1 MDSKAILESYLD
13 RELSEV
19 VGEKRL
25 HKIVAS
31 ELKKELNGKEQ
42 EALVRIIQKR
52 HEESNMT
59 LVREN
64 VQNLNLVSVVDTD
77 PSLENRGLND
87 DEQVNGFISGLLHI
101 NEKLEKKLDYSM
113 KSRDRRVQELDQ
125 LTKSLEVDSTTE
137 TYDIH
142 DDIKK
147 FIINN

>member
-31 ELKKELNGKEQ
+31 ELKKELTGEEQ

-52 HEESNMT
+52 HEESNMA

-64 VQNLNLVSVVDTD
+64 VKNLNLVSVVDTD

-87 DEQVNGFISGLLHI
+87 DEQVSGFITGLVHI
-101 NEKLEKKLDYSM
+101 NKKIEKELAYSVKL
-113 KSRDRRVQELDQ
+113 RDRRVQELDQ

-147 FIINN
+147 FINNN

>member
-1 MDSKAILESYLD
+1 MDSRAILESYLD

-19 VGEKRL
+19 VGEKKL

-31 ELKKELNGKEQ
+31 ELKKELSGEEQ

-52 HEESNMT
+52 HEESNMA

-64 VQNLNLVSVVDTD
+64 IKNLNLVSVVDTD

-87 DEQVNGFISGLLHI
+87 DEQVNGFITGLVHI
-101 NEKLEKKLDYSM
+101 NGKIEKELAYSM
-113 KSRDRRVQELDQ
+113 KFRERRVQELDQ

-147 FIINN
+147 FINNN

>member
-87 DEQVNGFISGLLHI
+87 DEQVNGFITGLLHI
-101 NEKLEKKLDYSM
+101 NEKLEKELDYSM

-137 TYDIH
+137 TYGIH

-147 FIINN
+147 FINNN

>member
-1 MDSKAILESYLD
+1 MDSRAILESYLD

-31 ELKKELNGKEQ
+31 ELKKELTGEEQ

-87 DEQVNGFISGLLHI
+87 DEQVSGFITGLVHI
-101 NEKLEKKLDYSM
+101 NKKIEKELAYSVKL
-113 KSRDRRVQELDQ
+113 RDRRVQELDQ

-147 FIINN
+147 FINNN

>member
-1 MDSKAILESYLD
+1 MDSGAILESYLD

-31 ELKKELNGKEQ
+31 ELKKELTGEEQ

-52 HEESNMT
+52 HEESNMA

-64 VQNLNLVSVVDTD
+64 VKNLNLVSVVDTD

-87 DEQVNGFISGLLHI
+87 DEQVNGFITGLVHI
-101 NEKLEKKLDYSM
+101 NKKIEKELAYSVKL
-113 KSRDRRVQELDQ
+113 RDRRVQELDQ

-147 FIINN
+147 FINNN

>member
-87 DEQVNGFISGLLHI
+87 DEQVSGFITGLVHI
-101 NEKLEKKLDYSM
+101 NKKIEKELAYSVKL
-113 KSRDRRVQELDQ
+113 RDRRVQELDQ

-147 FIINN
+147 FINNN

>member
-87 DEQVNGFISGLLHI
+87 DKQVNGFITGLLHI

>member
-87 DEQVNGFISGLLHI
+87 DEQVNGFITGLLHI